1 MMVVLLLL
9 LGFIALAAGV
19 FGFGLGLPAKE
30 TTFGAAALVSASMA
44 MAAGLILLGLAA
56 AVYELRRVLQAS
68 LRQMPVPERLE
79 AERSARRMEPRLG
92 VPGAPGGAVNGSA
105 VADPADVVPVRF
117 VAPEERPR
125 RPARDERPPL
135 GGGKARGPA
144 VPPPATG
151 PASATEQRRESARAQ
166 NQAHSPAPD
175 RFDAIRPA
183 DYRKPDK
190 PDVAEPQAAPAA
202 AGTDAGDVKAPPLAP
217 AEAAGPA
224 AAGSVSAGPVSAGPV
239 SPGPLASGPAAIKP
253 VRILKSG
260 KINDVAY
267 TLFSDGSIETLT
279 PNATLRFASIDE
291 FRKHLEKTA

>member
-9 LGFIALAAGV
+9 LGFVALAAGV

-30 TTFGAAALVSASMA
+30 TTFGAAALVSASIA
-44 MAAGLILLGLAA
+44 ITGGLILLGLAA
-56 AVYELRRVLQAS
+56 AVHELRRVLQAS
-68 LRQMPVPERLE
+68 LRQMLAAERLD
-79 AERSARRMEPRLG
+79 AERSSRRMEPRLS

-117 VAPEERPR
+117 GAPEERPR
-125 RPARDERPPL
+125 RPARDERPPF
-135 GGGKARGPA
+135 GGGKTRGSE
-144 VPPPATG
+144 VPPPAPG
-151 PASATEQRRESARAQ
+151 SASATEQRREAARGQ
-166 NQAHSPAPD
+166 NPANAPAPD

-190 PDVAEPQAAPAA
+190 PGVAEPQAAAA
-202 AGTDAGDVKAPPLAP
+202 AGTDASEVKAPPLAP

-224 AAGSVSAGPVSAGPV
+224 AAGPVSAGPASAGSV
-239 SPGPLASGPAAIKP
+239 SAGSLASGPAAIKP

-279 PNATLRFASIDE
+279 PTATLRFASIDE